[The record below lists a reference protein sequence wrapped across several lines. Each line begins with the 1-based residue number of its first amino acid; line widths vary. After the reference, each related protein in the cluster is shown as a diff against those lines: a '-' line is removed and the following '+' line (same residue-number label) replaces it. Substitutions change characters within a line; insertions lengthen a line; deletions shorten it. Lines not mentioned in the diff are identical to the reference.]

1 MAAYQPGQIAGV
13 AYSSDRHQ
21 QWHQFLTAYGLDLD
35 SQSHVIE
42 TCPELLDTDIYSAG
56 MVILLFKAFG
66 YTDKD
71 ICSRILTM
79 YPFLLAKSIT
89 RDLQP
94 VLEHL
99 EGAGCKGNDLR
110 LLMWEYPRIFS
121 NDFRRQARRFAR
133 LGILA
138 DRITIAP
145 GLKVSR
151 MGLGTWSWGNQ
162 FLWGYRQEQD
172 AELQQVFNLV
182 VQRGLN
188 LFDTA
193 DSYGTATVAPAARLL
208 LSAAGTAL
216 HPGRL
221 DGRSEKLLGRFMQE
235 CPKRKADLVI
245 ATKLAGYP
253 WRVLP
258 SLVVDAAKAS
268 CERLGTQQLGLV
280 QLHWSASNYA
290 PWQEL
295 AQQAGLADCYDQGL
309 CKAVGVSNF
318 GAKRLRQLHAYL
330 SKRGVPLATVQ
341 IQFSLL
347 SRTPLV
353 LETKAVAD
361 ELGIRLISYSPL
373 ALGLL
378 SGKYSQDSLPSGP
391 RGLLFRS
398 LLPEIQPLLSTME
411 AIGNERNKTM
421 SQVAIN
427 WCCAKGTIPIPG
439 ARTLSQAQE
448 ALGAL
453 DWLLS
458 DGEVAELDA
467 AAARTPKAMVQ
478 NIFQTS

>member
-1 MAAYQPGQIAGV
+1 MQHRAQRNARSCRGPSAPAALP
-13 AYSSDRHQ
+13 S
-21 QWHQFLTAYGLDLD
+21 F
-35 SQSHVIE
+35 
-42 TCPELLDTDIYSAG
+42 
-56 MVILLFKAFG
+56 
-66 YTDKD
+66 
-71 ICSRILTM
+71 
-79 YPFLLAKSIT
+79 PFLS
-89 RDLQP
+89 RSP
-94 VLEHL
+94 PP
-99 EGAGCKGNDLR
+99 
-110 LLMWEYPRIFS
+110 PR
-121 NDFRRQARRFAR
+121 
-133 LGILA
+133 LA

-193 DSYGTATVAPAARLL
+193 DSYGT
-208 LSAAGTAL
+208 
-216 HPGRL
+216 GRL